1 VLHQALDAGEDPKK
15 VTCPAGGPPPE
26 HRGVSLGLWADP
38 ADTDDAMIARATTAL
53 DEIAALGATD
63 VALVVSWGQQNVKS
77 SKVARTAKTP
87 SDAVVKAVAR
97 AARDRNLRVLLFPI
111 LTLEELRAGEWR
123 GTLRPGDADAWWSS
137 YEKMILTYARLAAET
152 EAAALSVGSELG
164 STEAW
169 RDRWFHLI
177 SKVEKAFTG
186 DLVYS
191 ANWDHYDQPSFWA
204 RLDWIGVTG
213 YFELTR
219 DRDASEAALT
229 KAWAPHR
236 KKLEAFAHELG
247 KPLVL
252 TEVGYPAVDGG
263 AVAPWDYTRATDA
276 DPEEQRRAFAALAQA
291 WDGSP
296 LAGVF
301 VWEWTGSSYSP
312 RGQPAE
318 QTLRCWFSGRSSPSA
333 TSGSP
338 TPPTTTTR

>member
-1 VLHQALDAGEDPKK
+1 
-15 VTCPAGGPPPE
+15 
-26 HRGVSLGLWADP
+26 
-38 ADTDDAMIARATTAL
+38 
-53 DEIAALGATD
+53 
-63 VALVVSWGQQNVKS
+63 VKS
-77 SKVARTAKTP
+77 SKLARTSKTP
-87 SDAVVKAVAR
+87 SDAAVRSVAR
-97 AARDRNLRVLLFPI
+97 AAKDRGLRVLLFPI
-111 LTLEELRAGEWR
+111 VTLDELRAGEWR
-123 GTLRPGDADAWWSS
+123 GTLRPDDADGWWSS
-137 YEKMILTYARLAAET
+137 YEKMILAYARIAADEG
-152 EAAALSVGSELG
+152 AAALSVGSELG

-169 RDRWFHLI
+169 RDRWYHLI
-177 SKVEKAFTG
+177 SKVEKAFPG

-191 ANWDHYDQPSFWA
+191 ANWDHYDQPSFWS

-219 DRDASEAALT
+219 DRDASEAALA

-236 KKLEAFAHELG
+236 EKLEAFAKDQG

-263 AVAPWDYTRATDA
+263 AVEPWDYTRATAA
-276 DPEEQRRAFAALAQA
+276 DPEEQRRAFAA
-291 WDGSP
+291 